1 MIKVEHSGNGIY
13 RVTVEKAS
21 TTQHDVTLTEDYY
34 NQLTSGSVEPEVL
47 IEKSFEFL
55 LQRESNTMILRE
67 FNLPVISRYF
77 NEYEDTI
84 KGML

>member
-1 MIKVEHSGNGIY
+1 MIKVDHSGNGTY
-13 RVTVEKAS
+13 RVTVEKGS
-21 TTQHDVTLTEDYY
+21 TTQHDVILTEDYY
-34 NQLTSGSVEPEVL
+34 NKLTDGNVEPEVL

-67 FNLPVISRYF
+67 FELPVIGRYF